1 MADVRLWGVAAALGG
16 ASRHPL
22 ARSLASAV
30 AGRGIEPAL
39 LQNIAER
46 AGSGMEGEWNGEIVR
61 LGRRE
66 WIGATGDDSTCSG
79 RSEIW
84 LRIGKQRPV
93 PFRFED
99 ALRPDAAA
107 TVHDLKTLGL
117 KVMLISGDH
126 SKAVASA
133 AKRAG
138 IDVWRAHCLPT
149 DKAGALT
156 SLRAAGKRVLMVG
169 DGINDAPALA
179 SADVSMSPATA
190 SDISQTA
197 AGLVFTGQR
206 LEPVVTA
213 IKTARAA
220 RGTVFENIAMAIAYN
235 ALAVPIAITGHA
247 TPLIAAIA
255 MSTSSILVTANAL
268 RLPLAFRRREAQST
282 GCTEDPAG
290 GAGMTG
296 LLILIPAALFLG
308 LIGLFAFLWSLRSGQ
323 FDDLDGAAVRVLN
336 DDPPTHDGAPS
347 ERTWTEP

>member
-1 MADVRLWGVAAALGG
+1 M
-16 ASRHPL
+16 
-22 ARSLASAV
+22 
-30 AGRGIEPAL
+30 
-39 LQNIAER
+39 
-46 AGSGMEGEWNGEIVR
+46 
-61 LGRRE
+61 
-66 WIGATGDDSTCSG
+66 
-79 RSEIW
+79 
-84 LRIGKQRPV
+84 
-93 PFRFED
+93 
-99 ALRPDAAA
+99 RPDAAA

-220 RGTVFENIAMAIAYN
+220 RGTIFENIAMAIVYN

-268 RLPLAFRRREAQST
+268 RLPLAFRRREAKRPVAPKILL
-282 GCTEDPAG
+282 EAPA
-290 GAGMTG
+290 
-296 LLILIPAALFLG
+296 
-308 LIGLFAFLWSLRSGQ
+308 
-323 FDDLDGAAVRVLN
+323 
-336 DDPPTHDGAPS
+336 
-347 ERTWTEP
+347 